1 MSDSHCNAQSCD
13 WNKELGCSCQCKGCV
28 GKTVSV
34 VSQPGNAIEIL
45 TQDRDEWKKRCLAA
59 EACNVQ
65 FGDVLRRADALIGD
79 LKVRCLAAEEASRRG
94 ARAMMKVSKDD
105 NYVERRFP
113 TKAARKIA
121 DEAIDKLDEHEDM
134 RTYLD
139 VWLAA
144 YRKAG
149 GVEKKI

>member
-1 MSDSHCNAQSCD
+1 MAFCDQCYEIAPNEIDGASFCNGHALLIWQ
-13 WNKELGCSCQCKGCV
+13 
-28 GKTVSV
+28 
-34 VSQPGNAIEIL
+34 
-45 TQDRDEWKKRCLAA
+45 KRCLAA